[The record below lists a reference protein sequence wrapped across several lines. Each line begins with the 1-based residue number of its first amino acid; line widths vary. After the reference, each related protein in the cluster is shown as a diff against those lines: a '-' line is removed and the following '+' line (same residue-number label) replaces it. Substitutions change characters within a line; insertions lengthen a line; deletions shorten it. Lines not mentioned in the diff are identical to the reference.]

1 MDYAFKLKHTVW
13 CINTIQKSHLLILA
27 SKWDAW
33 CLLLM
38 DYGHNYGICD
48 LTGEAFWIV

>member
-1 MDYAFKLKHTVW
+1 MMHKHYP
-13 CINTIQKSHLLILA
+13 KSHLLILA